1 MENWIAVVDCRL
13 DESLENDFLT
23 LNLWGKSVFEYPI
36 EEAVKVNF
44 KTLIVLA
51 NTDFIKNTVK
61 KLYGNT
67 VSIQKE
73 LDYRTYKDKKV
84 LFLSGRAPL
93 VKAKTLQAA
102 INKYESVCG
111 GGILST
117 VVTGRTVKLPQTLN
131 EISLLGKPVT
141 DEKNVFVLFDGM
153 SDKVQHFELTQME
166 SVVINSKNDF
176 ELALILKKK
185 ELNAPLLRKQ
195 ILARIEEKKSIFAD
209 ENKNGICLVG
219 HSQIDFWNITSL
231 KNHKVRN
238 CGIAGISSKEYYDD
252 ILSKNLLNCTEDI
265 YLVMHG
271 TNDIVYETDMKEILS
286 NIQKTVDYI
295 MTRKKSARIYFLEC
309 ISVNGRLD
317 RSNKT
322 INKLNAELEKS
333 LHNVC
338 LIKTQALNDEYGFLK
353 KEYTKDGLHL
363 SEKGYEVLQNIVE
376 EAINE

>member
-1 MENWIAVVDCRL
+1 MKDWIAVVDCRV

-36 EEAVKVNF
+36 EEVLKLNL

-51 NTDFIKNTVK
+51 DTDFIKDSVK

-67 VSIQKE
+67 VSVQKE
-73 LDYRTYKDKKV
+73 VDYRTYKDKKV
-84 LFLSGRAPL
+84 LLLSGRAPL
-93 VKAKTLQAA
+93 VKSKTLQTA
-102 INKYESVCG
+102 INRYESGGG
-111 GGILST
+111 GGIVST
-117 VVTGRTVKLPQTLN
+117 VVTGRTVKVPQTLN
-131 EISLLGKPVT
+131 KISLLGKAAAE
-141 DEKNVFVLFDGM
+141 EKNVFVLFDGR

-176 ELALILKKK
+176 ELALVLKKK
-185 ELNAPLLRKQ
+185 ELNAPLLKKQ
-195 ILARIEEKKSIFAD
+195 ILARIEEKKSVFTG
-209 ENKNGICLVG
+209 ENKNGICLIG
-219 HSQIDFWNITSL
+219 HSQIDFWNIAAL

-271 TNDIVYETDMKEILS
+271 TNDIVYEMDMKEIIS

-295 MTRKKSARIYFLEC
+295 RNQKKNARIYFLEC

-322 INKLNAELEKS
+322 IKKLNEECEKS
-333 LHNVC
+333 LKAIC
-338 LIKTQALNDEYGFLK
+338 FIKTSVLNDEYGLLK
-353 KEYTKDGLHL
+353 KVYTKDGLHL
-363 SEKGYEVLQNIVE
+363 SEKGYEVLQKLVE